1 MVNKKI
7 FYYSIIACLSFFGLI
22 TAKQALAI
30 CPICTIAVGA
40 GVGVS
45 RWLGI
50 DDTITGLWVGGLIVS
65 LIGWTINW
73 LDNKNI
79 KFKFKKIIIT
89 LSYYLITV
97 VPLYFSGI
105 IGNPNNNLLCWCG
118 FYLDKL
124 LLGIIV
130 GSSAFYFAASW
141 YEYLKDKNNGRA
153 YFPYQKIVMPVG
165 ILLLLSLIFYILLK

>member
-1 MVNKKI
+1 MENKKN
-7 FYYSIIACLSFFGLI
+7 YVNSIIAAISIVGLLA
-22 TAKQALAI
+22 AKQVLAI

-73 LDNKNI
+73 LNKKN
-79 KFKFKKIIIT
+79 FKFRFKAVAVI
-89 LSYYLITV
+89 LSYYILII
-97 VPLYFSGI
+97 VPLYYSGI

-124 LLGIIV
+124 LLGIII
-130 GSSAFYFAASW
+130 GGSAFYFAASW
-141 YEYLKDKNNGRA
+141 YEYLKEKNNGRA

-165 ILLLLSLIFYILLK
+165 LLLLLSLIFYLLI

>member
-1 MVNKKI
+1 MENKRSLKI
-7 FYYSIIACLSFFGLI
+7 FIAVFSIFGLFA
-22 TAKQALAI
+22 AKQALAI

-45 RWLGI
+45 RWMGI
-50 DDTITGLWVGGLIVS
+50 DDAITGLWVGGLVVS

-73 LDNKNI
+73 LNKRNI
-79 KFKFKKIIIT
+79 RFKFYEIIT
-89 LSYYLITV
+89 ILGYFLLTV
-97 VPLYFSGI
+97 VPLYYSGI

-130 GSSAFYFAASW
+130 GSSAFYLANSW
-141 YEYLKDKNNGRA
+141 YEYIREKNNGRA
-153 YFPYQKIVMPVG
+153 YFPFQKIAMPVS
-165 ILLLLSLIFYILLK
+165 LLLILSLIFYLLLQR

>member
-1 MVNKKI
+1 MGNKKSLFGLMVFVI
-7 FYYSIIACLSFFGLI
+7 SFFGLLA
-22 TAKQALAI
+22 AKQALAI

-73 LDNKNI
+73 LRGKNI
-79 KFKFKKIIIT
+79 KFKLQTPLIIIG
-89 LSYYLITV
+89 YYLLTV

-105 IGNPNNNLLCWCG
+105 IGNPNSNLLCWCG

-141 YEYLKDKNNGRA
+141 YELLKARNNGRA
-153 YFPYQKIVMPVG
+153 YFPYQKIAMPVG
-165 ILLLLSLIFYILLK
+165 ILVLLSLTFYLLI